1 MPATVL
7 TIGRAKVRVSE
18 VNNAARKDGTDLFN
32 LCNNKYEKKI
42 DLIARRVAEDPSKAR
57 LIMLSGPSA
66 SGKTTTS
73 LKLQNALKKL
83 GCGAVAISMDDF
95 FKNREDAP
103 LLPDGM
109 RDYES
114 SAALDTE
121 LLKYTLGEL
130 IATGH
135 TSIPVFNFKTGHRA
149 KESRPVVLETGHVAI
164 MEGLHALDPA
174 ITGLL
179 PEGAILK
186 LYVSVSS
193 DFMTDTGETLL
204 CARDIRLV
212 RRTVRDFH
220 FRGSNVGSTLDM
232 WDSVCR
238 GEDLYVRPFKK
249 YADITVNSAFS
260 CEPCIFR
267 EAVLRLFGDVG
278 SNSQHAQ
285 RVKHILDGMSA
296 FEPLSP
302 SIMPGDCVLREFM
315 GGSDYYNHKS

>member
-1 MPATVL
+1 MPVTVL

-18 VNNAARKDGTDLFN
+18 VNDAAKNDGTSLFN
-32 LCNNKYEKKI
+32 TCNDKYEKKI
-42 DLIARRVAEDPSKAR
+42 QMIARRIAENPYNSR

-73 LKLQNALKKL
+73 LKIQDELKKL

-95 FKNREDAP
+95 FKNREDTVIM
-103 LLPDGM
+103 PDGT

-114 SAALDTE
+114 SAALDTV
-121 LLKYTLGEL
+121 LLKDTLGEL
-130 IATGH
+130 IATGRA
-135 TSIPVFNFKTGHRA
+135 SIPVFNFKIGRRSE
-149 KESRPVVLETGHVAI
+149 ESRPVALDKGQVAI
-164 MEGLHALDPA
+164 VEGLHALDPD

-179 PEGAILK
+179 PKDSILK

-193 DFMTDTGETLL
+193 DFIRDTGDNIL

-212 RRTVRDFH
+212 RRAVRDFH
-220 FRGSNVGSTLDM
+220 FRASNVEKTLDM
-232 WDSVCR
+232 WDAVCR

-260 CEPCIFR
+260 CEPCLFC
-267 EAVLRLFGDVG
+267 EAASKLFGDVG
-278 SNSQHAQ
+278 KDSPHAR
-285 RVKHILDGMSA
+285 RVKHILDGMNE
-296 FEPLSP
+296 FEPISP

-315 GGSDYYNHKS
+315 GGSDYY